1 MFATGPRAVGFTIV
15 WPEGVIFRSMMT
27 YHVQFLLLVLAGWVN
42 RQQQDV
48 IDYLQEENRV
58 LRAGLWGK
66 RLRLSDD
73 DRRRL
78 AVKAQA
84 LGREALAQ
92 IASVA
97 TPATLLRW
105 YRHLIAAKYDGSK
118 NRSPGRPP
126 TTKDIRELI
135 VRVAQENPTWGY
147 TRLRGALKNLG
158 HELGRNT
165 IKRILAEHGI
175 APAPER
181 GKSMSWSTFIKAHW
195 GAIAATDLFTVE
207 VVNPFGL
214 VRYHVLFVIDIATR
228 CVCIGGITSD
238 PNGEWMKQVAR
249 NLTDMWD
256 GFLLGKRYLI
266 HDRDPLFTE
275 AVRGL
280 LRDSGVKPL
289 RLPANSPNLNAYAE
303 RFVLSIR
310 RECLDRFV
318 PLSER
323 HLRTAVTEY
332 VVHYHTERNHQ
343 GLGNELLTPL
353 PASANDTG
361 PIVSRERLGGILN
374 YYCRALEIGAA
385 DYIVK
390 PFSPTELTARVRAA
404 LRRRAD
410 PEPFVL
416 GDLAIH
422 YEQRRVSV
430 AGHPVQLTAT
440 EYELLRVLS
449 VNVGRVLTH
458 DSLLRQVWGG
468 RDSSN
473 SKLLVRAFVKKLRR
487 KLGDE
492 AVEPSYILTER
503 GIGYRMAGPGDS

>member
-1 MFATGPRAVGFTIV
+1 MHESYEFYGLAKSLTLYSNQ
-15 WPEGVIFRSMMT
+15 RSRG
-27 YHVQFLLLVLAGWVN
+27 LAGWVN

-58 LRAGLWGK
+58 LRAGLRGK

-126 TTKDIRELI
+126 TAKDIRELI
-135 VRVAQENPTWGY
+135 VRVARENPTWGY

-181 GKSMSWSTFIKAHW
+181 GRSMSWSTFIKAHW

-353 PASANDTG
+353 PASANDAG
-361 PIVSRERLGGILN
+361 PIVSRERLG
-374 YYCRALEIGAA
+374 
-385 DYIVK
+385 
-390 PFSPTELTARVRAA
+390 EL
-404 LRRRAD
+404 
-410 PEPFVL
+410 
-416 GDLAIH
+416 
-422 YEQRRVSV
+422 
-430 AGHPVQLTAT
+430 
-440 EYELLRVLS
+440 LLRVIQRRIMEGLFQ
-449 VNVGRVLTH
+449 RLTF
-458 DSLLRQVWGG
+458 LETLRMVPLRFSMAFVVA
-468 RDSSN
+468 RDLRSN
-473 SKLLVRAFVKKLRR
+473 SGRASFRTVRVSSIPSRR
-487 KLGDE
+487 LP
-492 AVEPSYILTER
+492 AAS
-503 GIGYRMAGPGDS
+503 S

>member
-1 MFATGPRAVGFTIV
+1 MHERARDHSVDAIKTGETAKPGVPDDAAPKRRARMPQEASSRARPYPSNPPKPAPHRPRFGRGRSPLATQHAGKIRFTFSI
-15 WPEGVIFRSMMT
+15 S
-27 YHVQFLLLVLAGWVN
+27 
-42 RQQQDV
+42 
-48 IDYLQEENRV
+48 
-58 LRAGLWGK
+58 GK
-66 RLRLSDD
+66 E
-73 DRRRL
+73 
-78 AVKAQA
+78 VTQHF
-84 LGREALAQ
+84 
-92 IASVA
+92 IASMSVRLHRIRCSACSGFGVHDGWNTHVA

-105 YRHLIAAKYDGSK
+105 YRCLIAANYDGSK

-126 TTKDIRELI
+126 TAKDIRELI
-135 VRVAQENPTWGY
+135 VRVARENPTWGY

-165 IKRILAEHGI
+165 IKRLLADHGI

-195 GAIAATDLFTVE
+195 GAIAATGLFTVE

-275 AVRGL
+275 AVRGP

-353 PASANDTG
+353 PANANDAG
-361 PIVSRERLGGILN
+361 PIVS
-374 YYCRALEIGAA
+374 
-385 DYIVK
+385 
-390 PFSPTELTARVRAA
+390 
-404 LRRRAD
+404 
-410 PEPFVL
+410 
-416 GDLAIH
+416 
-422 YEQRRVSV
+422 
-430 AGHPVQLTAT
+430 
-440 EYELLRVLS
+440 
-449 VNVGRVLTH
+449 
-458 DSLLRQVWGG
+458 
-468 RDSSN
+468 
-473 SKLLVRAFVKKLRR
+473 
-487 KLGDE
+487 
-492 AVEPSYILTER
+492 
-503 GIGYRMAGPGDS
+503 

>member
-15 WPEGVIFRSMMT
+15 WPEGVIFSSMMT
-27 YHVQFLLLVLAGWVN
+27 YHAQFLLLVVAGWVN

-58 LRAGLWGK
+58 LRAGLRGK
-66 RLRLSDD
+66 RLKVSDD

-105 YRHLIAAKYDGSK
+105 YRCLIAAKYDGSK

-126 TTKDIRELI
+126 TAKDIRELI
-135 VRVAQENPTWGY
+135 VRVARENPTWGY

-165 IKRILAEHGI
+165 IKRVLAEHGI

-289 RLPANSPNLNAYAE
+289 RLATSLPRSEPSRRLREARWQRSVSQKTTPTWVDSHGVAWTPSP
-303 RFVLSIR
+303 
-310 RECLDRFV
+310 
-318 PLSER
+318 
-323 HLRTAVTEY
+323 LRA
-332 VVHYHTERNHQ
+332 RWQ
-343 GLGNELLTPL
+343 
-353 PASANDTG
+353 
-361 PIVSRERLGGILN
+361 SRS
-374 YYCRALEIGAA
+374 
-385 DYIVK
+385 D
-390 PFSPTELTARVRAA
+390 
-404 LRRRAD
+404 
-410 PEPFVL
+410 
-416 GDLAIH
+416 
-422 YEQRRVSV
+422 V
-430 AGHPVQLTAT
+430 AGAGNGLTV
-440 EYELLRVLS
+440 R
-449 VNVGRVLTH
+449 
-458 DSLLRQVWGG
+458 
-468 RDSSN
+468 
-473 SKLLVRAFVKKLRR
+473 LVRHSHRKRGETDRPRLRSTAPA
-487 KLGDE
+487 LD
-492 AVEPSYILTER
+492 PT
-503 GIGYRMAGPGDS
+503 GIGWGRAVARL

>member
-1 MFATGPRAVGFTIV
+1 
-15 WPEGVIFRSMMT
+15 MT
-27 YHVQFLLLVLAGWVN
+27 YHAQFLLLVLAGWVN

-48 IDYLQEENRV
+48 IDYLREENRV
-58 LRAGLWGK
+58 LRAGLRGK

-84 LGREALAQ
+84 LGREALTQ

-126 TTKDIRELI
+126 TAKDIRELI
-135 VRVAQENPTWGY
+135 VRMARENPTWGY
-147 TRLRGALKNLG
+147 TRLRGVLKNLG

-165 IKRILAEHGI
+165 IKRVLAEHGI

-195 GAIAATDLFTVE
+195 GAIVATDLFTVE

-228 CVCIGGITSD
+228 CVCIGGISSD

-289 RLPANSPNLNAYAE
+289 RLPASSPNLNAYAE

-323 HLRTAVTEY
+323 HLRTAVTE
-332 VVHYHTERNHQ
+332 
-343 GLGNELLTPL
+343 
-353 PASANDTG
+353 
-361 PIVSRERLGGILN
+361 
-374 YYCRALEIGAA
+374 
-385 DYIVK
+385 
-390 PFSPTELTARVRAA
+390 
-404 LRRRAD
+404 
-410 PEPFVL
+410 
-416 GDLAIH
+416 
-422 YEQRRVSV
+422 
-430 AGHPVQLTAT
+430 
-440 EYELLRVLS
+440 VLS
-449 VNVGRVLTH
+449 N
-458 DSLLRQVWGG
+458 
-468 RDSSN
+468 
-473 SKLLVRAFVKKLRR
+473 
-487 KLGDE
+487 
-492 AVEPSYILTER
+492 
-503 GIGYRMAGPGDS
+503 

>member
-1 MFATGPRAVGFTIV
+1 MCSERGF
-15 WPEGVIFRSMMT
+15 GAS
-27 YHVQFLLLVLAGWVN
+27 G
-42 RQQQDV
+42 
-48 IDYLQEENRV
+48 
-58 LRAGLWGK
+58 
-66 RLRLSDD
+66 LRLSDD
-73 DRRRL
+73 ERRRL

-105 YRHLIAAKYDGSK
+105 YRCLIAANYDGSK

-126 TTKDIRELI
+126 TAKDIRELI

-158 HELGRNT
+158 HKLGRNT
-165 IKRILAEHGI
+165 IKRLLAEHGI

-181 GKSMSWSTFIKAHW
+181 GRSMSWSTFIKAHW

-214 VRYHVLFVIDIATR
+214 VRYHVPVCHRYRHSLRVHRWDDLGPKRGVDEAGGKKPHGQCGMVSSLAIAA
-228 CVCIGGITSD
+228 CGTSSTT
-238 PNGEWMKQVAR
+238 E
-249 NLTDMWD
+249 
-256 GFLLGKRYLI
+256 
-266 HDRDPLFTE
+266 DPLFTE
-275 AVRGL
+275 AVRIGL

-353 PASANDTG
+353 PASANSAG

-374 YYCRALEIGAA
+374 YYCRAA
-385 DYIVK
+385 
-390 PFSPTELTARVRAA
+390 
-404 LRRRAD
+404 
-410 PEPFVL
+410 
-416 GDLAIH
+416 
-422 YEQRRVSV
+422 
-430 AGHPVQLTAT
+430 
-440 EYELLRVLS
+440 
-449 VNVGRVLTH
+449 
-458 DSLLRQVWGG
+458 
-468 RDSSN
+468 
-473 SKLLVRAFVKKLRR
+473 
-487 KLGDE
+487 
-492 AVEPSYILTER
+492 
-503 GIGYRMAGPGDS
+503 